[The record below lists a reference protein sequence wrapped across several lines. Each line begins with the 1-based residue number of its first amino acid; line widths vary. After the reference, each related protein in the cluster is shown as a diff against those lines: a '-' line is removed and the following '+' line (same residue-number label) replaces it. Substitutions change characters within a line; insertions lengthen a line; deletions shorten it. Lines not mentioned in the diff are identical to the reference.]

1 MGLRPHYLM
10 DLVLGSLAA
19 ATLAV
24 HWIWAGGLSDRWRI
38 WTRFGIS
45 LFAAVV
51 IAGVVLSPVRI
62 AAYFPNS
69 LVQWGRCTGMFLAVW
84 TIYALP
90 VILVLRFANFK
101 PSRRQTLVSAA
112 KVALVTPPVVAAAAF
127 IQRDQLTFREV
138 DVFIPGLPQAL
149 NGLKLV
155 QLSDIHLS
163 PFVSEALLERSVALA
178 NETKAHIALVTGD
191 LISRQGDPLDTC
203 LRHLKRL
210 RSDTGTFGCLGN
222 HEIYARSEE
231 YTTLQG
237 ARHGINFLRMQSQ
250 PLRFGDSILNFVG
263 VDHQRGGSKY
273 LAGTEDLM
281 IPGATN
287 ILLSHNPDVFPVAA
301 SKGFDLT
308 ISGHTHGGQITV
320 EILDQDVN
328 LARFFTPY
336 IYGRYE
342 REGKSLFVTRGIG
355 TVGAPARLG
364 APPEVALIRLCAS

>member
-1 MGLRPHYLM
+1 M
-10 DLVLGSLAA
+10 
-19 ATLAV
+19 
-24 HWIWAGGLSDRWRI
+24 
-38 WTRFGIS
+38 
-45 LFAAVV
+45 
-51 IAGVVLSPVRI
+51 
-62 AAYFPNS
+62 
-69 LVQWGRCTGMFLAVW
+69 
-84 TIYALP
+84 
-90 VILVLRFANFK
+90 
-101 PSRRQTLVSAA
+101 
-112 KVALVTPPVVAAAAF
+112 
-127 IQRDQLTFREV
+127 
-138 DVFIPGLPQAL
+138 
-149 NGLKLV
+149 
-155 QLSDIHLS
+155 
-163 PFVSEALLERSVALA
+163 
-178 NETKAHIALVTGD
+178 
-191 LISRQGDPLDTC
+191 
-203 LRHLKRL
+203 
-210 RSDTGTFGCLGN
+210 
-222 HEIYARSEE
+222 
-231 YTTLQG
+231 QG

-250 PLRFGDSILNFVG
+250 PLRFGDSVLNFVG

-273 LAGTEDLM
+273 LAGTEDLI